1 MRIVGIVIL
10 SIFAL
15 LLLLC
20 LVPVSVAPR
29 YEKGELTAFVRVLG
43 VRIWSY
49 PARKKTKEETDKA
62 QENEKNEEKER
73 KKLSLDELTSFINP
87 LLSAAGFLLKGISV
101 KNIEITL
108 VAEGYEPDEIGV
120 TAGALWAAFGGF
132 SAFLLNVFRKVT
144 FKTVDVIPDF
154 THEHGGEEKFS
165 CKIGALAGIIIAALV
180 VFLWQRVKQNSEEK
194 TTEIK
199 TEEAKEKDND

>member
-1 MRIVGIVIL
+1 M
-10 SIFAL
+10 
-15 LLLLC
+15 
-20 LVPVSVAPR
+20 
-29 YEKGELTAFVRVLG
+29 
-43 VRIWSY
+43 
-49 PARKKTKEETDKA
+49 
-62 QENEKNEEKER
+62 
-73 KKLSLDELTSFINP
+73 
-87 LLSAAGFLLKGISV
+87 
-101 KNIEITL
+101 
-108 VAEGYEPDEIGV
+108 
-120 TAGALWAAFGGF
+120 
-132 SAFLLNVFRKVT
+132 LNVFRKVT